1 MMETDEEDLN
11 VIICYIKANK
21 DYRGPAFVGLHE
33 LRQAHLAWSMVMSN
47 IWLWNLKNVS
57 LLKHK
62 RGEK

>member
-1 MMETDEEDLN
+1 MMETDEDDLN

-21 DYRGPAFVGLHE
+21 DYRGPAFVGLRE

-47 IWLWNLKNVS
+47 IWLWNLKNAS

>member
-21 DYRGPAFVGLHE
+21 DYRGPAFFGLHE
-33 LRQAHLAWSMVMSN
+33 LRQSHLAWSMVMSN
-47 IWLWNLKNVS
+47 LWLWNLKNVS

>member
-57 LLKHK
+57 LLKHN